1 MKIVFHG
8 VNAHSFLP
16 GFAELLGPDH
26 QLVAVADNPAT
37 EAEAEAIRSA
47 DVLIGVKLDKTH
59 PRPERLR
66 LYHAPAAGID
76 AIDRT
81 MLPAGTPLCCSP
93 GHEHAIAEYVLAALL
108 LRHVRLQEADR
119 DLHAG
124 KWTLWSQAPGTT
136 RTELGGTTLGLLGFG
151 HIGKAIATRARAFG
165 VRIIVANRSVV
176 PLGPLVDAAYPL
188 TQLRAFMG
196 DADDVVV
203 SLPLTSDTRGLVDAA
218 ALAAMRRHGMIV
230 NVGRG
235 PVIDE
240 QALYDALAHKR
251 IAGAVIDTWYR
262 YPSRLGEVVFPAT
275 LPFHELDNVV
285 MTPHMS
291 AWTHGTVLRRQQVMA
306 GNIKRL
312 LSGEPLTNVV

>member
-1 MKIVFHG
+1 VKIVFHG

-16 GFAELLGPDH
+16 GFDALVGPDH
-26 QLVAVADNPAT
+26 HLAAVADEPAT
-37 EAEAEAIRSA
+37 PAEAEAIRTA
-47 DVLIGVKLDKTH
+47 DVLVGVKLDASH
-59 PRPERLR
+59 PRPERIR

-76 AIDRT
+76 AIDRS

-108 LRHVRLQEADR
+108 MRHVRLQEADR

-124 KWTLWSQAPGTT
+124 KWTLWSQAPDTT

-151 HIGKAIATRARAFG
+151 HIGKAIAARAKAFG
-165 VRIIVANRSVV
+165 VRIVVANRSVV

-188 TQLRAFMG
+188 TRLRAFMS

-203 SLPLTSDTRGLVDAA
+203 SLPLTSDTRGLVDAT
-218 ALAAMRRHGMIV
+218 ALAAMRRHGVIV

-240 QALYDALAHKR
+240 QALYDVLAHKR

-291 AWTHGTVLRRQQVMA
+291 AWTHGTVRRRQQVMA
-306 GNIKRL
+306 GNINRL
-312 LSGEPLTNVV
+312 MRGEPLTNVV